1 MEDLKDKLSRLLN
14 KSDLTAEEKKWLFNY
29 LENAENAEMQQM
41 MRQQF
46 KMDMKQP
53 GLLDESL
60 SNNILQQIHLKAG
73 IVEKER
79 KASVFNLRAKHFLA
93 AASIIGLLVVGVSN
107 WFSGDSKKVIAKTES
122 KKKVLKNDVLPGG
135 DKAVLT
141 LADGSTIVL
150 DEAQNGDLARQG
162 NTKVIKLDGKLSYDL
177 ANPSPGEVVYNT
189 ITTPRGGKYQIELAD
204 GTMVWM
210 NSSSSLRFPV
220 AFAGKE
226 RRVEITGEAY
236 FEVSRNKAMPF
247 VVKVNS
253 AEIQV
258 LGTHFNVMAYND
270 EEELRTT
277 LLEGSVNFVNGSDRQ
292 ALRPG
297 QQSRLDRNGKVKVL
311 NDVDID
317 EVMAW
322 KNGYFRFQDS
332 DIETVIRQLVRW
344 YDVEVVYKKKVD
356 DLFVAEM
363 PRNTK
368 LSDALKALELTG
380 RVRFEIEG
388 RKIIVMP

>member
-1 MEDLKDKLSRLLN
+1 
-14 KSDLTAEEKKWLFNY
+14 
-29 LENAENAEMQQM
+29 M

-93 AASIIGLLVVGVSN
+93 AASIIGLLVVGVSY
-107 WFSGDSKKVIAKTES
+107 WFGGDSKKVIAKTES

-150 DEAQNGDLARQG
+150 DEAQNGDLALQG